1 MSGATVDTDKPDIDV
16 RQRVRPRPHAP
27 PRPGEVVIRKTPRQR
42 RRWTDVYHLVLTL
55 TWPRFFALVT
65 AFFLTL
71 NLAFATAYW
80 FADGSVAHARA
91 GSFLDVLFFSI
102 ETLATVGYGEMVPG
116 SLGGYVIS
124 SLEILVGLMS
134 LAVVAGLVFAR
145 FSKPT
150 ARVLF
155 SDKAVVRDF
164 EGQRVLMLRV
174 ANERHNRMVE
184 PTANLGLV
192 RLERTSDGEDIY
204 RLHDLT
210 LVRQRNQVFALTWT
224 LIHRI
229 DETSPL
235 HGWDQRRLAKARS
248 RITVS
253 ILGHDETIATSV
265 HALHEYSADDLLF
278 DCRFVDI
285 IADGADGT
293 RIIDLTRFH
302 DVVPVAAKSPHR
314 PSRRRSP

>member
-1 MSGATVDTDKPDIDV
+1 MTATADTEVRARGAA
-16 RQRVRPRPHAP
+16 Q
-27 PRPGEVVIRKTPRQR
+27 PGRVVIRETPHRR
-42 RRWTDVYHLVLTL
+42 RRWTDLYHLVLTL
-55 TWPRFFALVT
+55 SWPRFFALVA
-65 AFFLTL
+65 AFFLAL

-80 FADGSVAHARA
+80 LASGSVANARP
-91 GSFLDVLFFSI
+91 GSFADVLFFSI
-102 ETLATVGYGEMVPG
+102 ETLATVGYGEMTPA
-116 SLGGYVIS
+116 SLSGYLIS
-124 SLEILVGLMS
+124 SLEILIGLMS
-134 LAVVAGLVFAR
+134 LAVVTGLMFAR

-192 RLERTSDGEDIY
+192 RLEKTRDGEDIY
-204 RLHDLT
+204 RLHDLE
-210 LVRQRNQVFALTWT
+210 LVRNRNQVFALTWT

-229 DETSPL
+229 DATSPL
-235 HGWDQRRLAKARS
+235 HGWDQRRLAQARS

-253 ILGHDETIATSV
+253 ILGHDETMATAV

-278 DCRFVDI
+278 DHRFVDV
-285 IADGADGT
+285 IADGADGA
-293 RIIDLTRFH
+293 RIIDLNRFH
-302 DVVPVAAKSPHR
+302 DVVPCAAEMRK
-314 PSRRRSP
+314 PSQRRSA